1 MNLFQDQNCR
11 GSINVVKPSI
21 DVHGN
26 GKVDTASVHVTG
38 HDTFLPNVILPQRT
52 TLHGI

>member
-1 MNLFQDQNCR
+1 MNLFQDQNFR